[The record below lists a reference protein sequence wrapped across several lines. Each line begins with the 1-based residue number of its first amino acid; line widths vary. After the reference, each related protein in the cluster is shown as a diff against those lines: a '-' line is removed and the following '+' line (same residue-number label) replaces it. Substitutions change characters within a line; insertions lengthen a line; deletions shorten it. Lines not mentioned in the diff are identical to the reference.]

1 MACTVTSRAAKA
13 NSTPFSVKQSD
24 GTTITVRLHGDEN
37 FSWYTTM
44 DNVVLARSG
53 NDFFIADIDA
63 IGNITPTAQ
72 LAHEKEERSSN
83 EISLVKKQ
91 NLKAFFSDNADKNRI
106 PMLREPIAPT
116 YNPPYFPST
125 GSPTAIVILV
135 EFKDEKFTVN
145 DPQAVFDQYLN
156 GDEQKEMGYGES
168 LNYGSVKKFFTDM
181 SFGKYQP
188 NFDIIGPVTLSK
200 DMAYYGKNSGSTKDV
215 NCSEMIKEA
224 CALASEKTDFSTPK
238 YDINADG
245 IVDLVYII
253 YAGYGESNGADPNTI
268 WAKSGIGSFGTYNG
282 MSVQRYGL
290 NNELNSNP
298 YVTSGMFVTPK
309 INGIGLFCHEFSHC
323 LGLPDLYPYSAAA
336 QIDNQAM
343 EYWSIMD
350 GGEYTYYGYCPTAY
364 TAWEREALGWHSITT
379 LENNATI
386 TATPISDGGQ
396 SYKMVN
402 NADWL
407 VDLNYI
413 SFLRDVGKYFSVN
426 RMLTFEGV
434 KQRLERGLSFIEFN
448 YQLLQ
453 SYDFYMLNQ
462 KAGCRLQIGG
472 ADQWGNIVAGI
483 DLIGRMGGPECYGL
497 TFNLIMRSDG
507 KKMGKSEKG
516 AVFLAPDL
524 YSPYD
529 FFQYWRNVNDDDVI
543 RFMKLFT
550 FMDLDEI
557 AGYGRD
563 GRNINEAKERLA
575 YEVTKIIHGEEEA
588 DKALN
593 AAKSLFST
601 GGNMEGMPQTEI
613 PENEFLPDGMGIL
626 NLYTR
631 SGLTASNGEARRLV
645 TQGGAEINGVKYTDP
660 KTMITLDMAKDGEFL
675 LKAGKKRFFKVVIS

>member
-1 MACTVTSRAAKA
+1 MLMACAVTSRAAKA

-83 EISLVKKQ
+83 EISLIKKQ

-402 NADWL
+402 NADESE
-407 VDLNYI
+407 YI
-413 SFLRDVGKYFSVN
+413 VLENIQKKGWNSYSIGHGLIAYH
-426 RMLTFEGV
+426 V
-434 KQRLERGLSFIEFN
+434 KWPKSTVAFN
-448 YQLLQ
+448 
-453 SYDFYMLNQ
+453 DRPN
-462 KAGCRLQIGG
+462 
-472 ADQWGNIVAGI
+472 
-483 DLIGRMGGPECYGL
+483 
-497 TFNLIMRSDG
+497 
-507 KKMGKSEKG
+507 
-516 AVFLAPDL
+516 
-524 YSPYD
+524 
-529 FFQYWRNVNDDDVI
+529 
-543 RFMKLFT
+543 
-550 FMDLDEI
+550 
-557 AGYGRD
+557 
-563 GRNINEAKERLA
+563 
-575 YEVTKIIHGEEEA
+575 
-588 DKALN
+588 
-593 AAKSLFST
+593 
-601 GGNMEGMPQTEI
+601 EI
-613 PENEFLPDGMGIL
+613 PEKPGFALIPADGIL
-626 NLYTR
+626 ISSYNQELKTEYQSSHKGDPFPGEKNVTSLTYDMGLPNFRWYTEGPEVKKALR
-631 SGLTASNGEARRLV
+631 NITEDTTAGTV
-645 TQGGAEINGVKYTDP
+645 TFNYMHDTSTAIGIPSVIPTEDDTRIYTINGTYIGNDKS
-660 KTMITLDMAKDGEFL
+660 A
-675 LKAGKKRFFKVVIS
+675 AGKGIYITGGKKIIMK